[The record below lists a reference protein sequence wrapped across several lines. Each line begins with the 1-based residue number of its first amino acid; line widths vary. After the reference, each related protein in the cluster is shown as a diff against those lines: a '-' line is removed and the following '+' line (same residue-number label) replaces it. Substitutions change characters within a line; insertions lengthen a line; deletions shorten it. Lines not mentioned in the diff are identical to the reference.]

1 MRKDWLSRSDPAPT
15 SGNMR
20 AHSLVRTLLTL
31 APSLLVAAAPVAARA
46 QDGADGHL
54 SVHGYITQGYG
65 AAAGAP
71 FYGLRSEGSSDFRV
85 AALQVRY
92 DREQDGL
99 LIQLNN
105 RRLGESRIPT
115 FESSVNVNWA
125 FYERRTASGGT
136 TLKLGRIP
144 VPRGIYNELR
154 NVGTVLPMYRA
165 PIIFYDEGAY
175 FSETLDGGVLQH
187 GFRDGKAWSI
197 DASLYAGGWSL
208 LAYDQSGDDFQIGR
222 VRADNAIGT
231 QLWLNTPI
239 DGLRIGGSAQRY
251 KWKSLDDAGSIAA
264 RQDVWELQGS
274 LDASFQR
281 AFVRAETML
290 QNYETDDYYSNYVQV
305 GASVTPRLW
314 LVGLGE
320 YAFERN
326 WIATSATYPS
336 SFDWHKAVGVGVNYH
351 VTPQFVL
358 KAEHHWNKGIQVEE
372 AANPLNPPRF
382 RYFILS
388 ASASF

>member
-1 MRKDWLSRSDPAPT
+1 
-15 SGNMR
+15 MR
-20 AHSLVRTLLTL
+20 ALPFVRSILPL
-31 APSLLVAAAPVAARA
+31 ALAVVVPATMRA

-54 SVHGYITQGYG
+54 SVHGYVTQGYG
-65 AAAGAP
+65 ASSGVH
-71 FYGLRSEGSSDFRV
+71 FYGLRSQGSSDFRL

-92 DREQDGL
+92 DRDQDGL

-105 RRLGESRIPT
+105 RRLGESKIPD

-125 FYERRTASGGT
+125 FYERHTASGGT
-136 TLKLGRIP
+136 TLKVGRIP

-175 FSETLDGGVLQH
+175 FSETIDGGVLQH
-187 GFRDGKAWSI
+187 GFRDGKPWSV

-208 LAYDQSGDDFQIGR
+208 LAYDQSGDEFTIGR
-222 VRADNAIGT
+222 VRADNAVGT
-231 QLWLNTPI
+231 QVWLNTPL
-239 DGLRIGGSAQRY
+239 DGVRVGAAAQTY
-251 KWKSLDDAGSIAA
+251 KWKAIDDQGAIAA

-274 LDASFQR
+274 LDASFTR
-281 AFVRAETML
+281 AFLRAETLL
-290 QNYETDDYYSNYVQV
+290 QNYETDDYYANYLQL
-305 GASVTPRLW
+305 GAAVTPKLW

-320 YAFERN
+320 YAYERN
-326 WIATSATYPS
+326 WVATSETYPVN
-336 SFDWHKAVGVGVNYH
+336 FDWHKTAGLAVNYH
-351 VTPQFVL
+351 VTPQFVV
-358 KAEHHWNKGIQVEE
+358 KAEHHWNKGIQVEQ
-372 AANPLNPPRF
+372 AATPLAPPTF